1 MPGGGA
7 LAAEVAVDLGTAS
20 SQVHVR
26 GRGVVVDE
34 PSVAAVDRTGRVV
47 AVGAA
52 AEEAGEDPALAL
64 VRPLTRGAVHDVE
77 LATRLLRALLER
89 AGVRRRPRPRLLLC
103 VPPAATEVERRAL
116 ARTARDA
123 GGADA
128 VLLEAVTA
136 AALGAGAPV
145 TSPLGTMVVD
155 VGAGATRA
163 AVLSMGVVVASGV
176 ERVGAL
182 DVDAAVRAWL
192 RRSAGLA
199 VGQRTASAVTRAL
212 ASAGEDA
219 AGAVEV
225 AGRDTGSGAATTAV
239 VSAEEVAAAV
249 EDPLAAITATAVACL
264 AGTPAEL
271 ARDLSHRGVHLVGG
285 GALLRGVAPR
295 LEAATGL
302 RFAVVEDPVT
312 CAVRGAAHCFES
324 PQALRA
330 ATVRVGPARRG
341 PGTRPGSRRG

>member
-1 MPGGGA
+1 M
-7 LAAEVAVDLGTAS
+7 AVDLGTAS

-47 AVGAA
+47 AVGSA
-52 AEEAGEDPALAL
+52 AEEAGDDPALAL
-64 VRPLTRGAVHDVE
+64 VRPVTRGAVHDVD

-89 AGVRRRPRPRLLLC
+89 ADVRRRPRPRLLVC
-103 VPPAATEVERRAL
+103 APPAATEVERRAL
-116 ARTARDA
+116 ARAAREAA
-123 GGADA
+123 GTDA

-163 AVLSMGVVVASGV
+163 AVLSMGVVVASRV

-182 DVDAAVRAWL
+182 DVDAAVRSWL
-192 RRSAGLA
+192 RRSAGLD

-212 ASAGEDA
+212 ASTGGDGP
-219 AGAVEV
+219 GAVEV
-225 AGRDTGSGAATTAV
+225 AGRDAGSGGAATAV
-239 VSAEEVAAAV
+239 VSADEVAAAV

-264 AGTPAEL
+264 GATPAEL
-271 ARDLSHRGVHLVGG
+271 ARDLSHRAVHLVGG
-285 GALLRGVAPR
+285 GALLRGVDVR

-302 RFAVVEDPVT
+302 SFAVVEDPVT
-312 CAVRGAAHCFES
+312 CAVRGAARCFES
-324 PQALRA
+324 APALRA
-330 ATVRVGPARRG
+330 ATVRAGPGHRG

>member
-1 MPGGGA
+1 
-7 LAAEVAVDLGTAS
+7 VAVDLGTAT

-52 AEEAGEDPALAL
+52 AEDAAEDPGLAL
-64 VRPLTRGAVHDVE
+64 VRPVTRGAVHDVD
-77 LATRLLRALLER
+77 LATKLLRALLER
-89 AGVRRRPRPRLLLC
+89 AGVRRRPRPKVLVC
-103 VPPAATEVERRAL
+103 APPAATEVERRAL
-116 ARTARDA
+116 ARAARDA
-123 GGADA
+123 GGDP
-128 VLLEAVTA
+128 VLLESVTA

-163 AVLSMGVVVASGV
+163 AVLSMGVVVASRV

-192 RRSAGLA
+192 KRAGGLA
-199 VGQRTASAVTRAL
+199 VGERTATAVTRVL
-212 ASAGEDA
+212 ASTGEGPTD
-219 AGAVEV
+219 AVEV
-225 AGRDTGSGAATTAV
+225 AGRDASTGAAATAV
-239 VSAEEVAAAV
+239 VSADEVAAAV
-249 EDPLAAITATAVACL
+249 DDTLAAITGAAVGCL
-264 AGTPAEL
+264 ATTPPEL
-271 ARDLSHRGVHLVGG
+271 ARDLTHRPVHLVGG
-285 GALLRGVAPR
+285 GALLRGVGSR

-302 RFAVVEDPVT
+302 RASVVEDPVT

-324 PQALRA
+324 PAALRA
-330 ATVRVGPARRG
+330 ATVRPVARGR
-341 PGTRPGSRRG
+341 GTRPGSRRG

>member
-1 MPGGGA
+1 M
-7 LAAEVAVDLGTAS
+7 
-20 SQVHVR
+20 
-26 GRGVVVDE
+26 DE

-52 AEEAGEDPALAL
+52 AEEAGEDAALAL
-64 VRPLTRGAVHDVE
+64 VRPVTRGAVHDVE

-116 ARTARDA
+116 ARCARDA
-123 GGADA
+123 AGADT

-163 AVLSMGVVVASGV
+163 AVLSMGGVVTSRV

-182 DVDAAVRAWL
+182 DVDAAVRSWL
-192 RRSAGLA
+192 RRTAGLD

-212 ASAGEDA
+212 ASRGADA
-219 AGAVEV
+219 TDAVEV
-225 AGRDTGSGAATTAV
+225 AGREAGTGAAGSAV
-239 VSAEEVAAAV
+239 VSAAEVAAAV

-264 AGTPAEL
+264 AATPTEL
-271 ARDLSHRGVHLVGG
+271 ARDLSHRAVHLVGG
-285 GALLRGVAPR
+285 GALLRGVDAR

-302 RFAVVEDPVT
+302 RVAVVEDPVT
-312 CAVRGAAHCFES
+312 CAVRGAARCFEV
-324 PQALRA
+324 PAALRA
-330 ATVRVGPARRG
+330 ATVRPAGRG